1 MLIDDAYIN
10 AKYKQIKFLGEG
22 GFGKVILAK
31 DKNTNE
37 HFAIKYI
44 DFERLDEDDQDKVIQ
59 EGQLLHKFK
68 HENIIR
74 FKEFQN
80 DDYRA
85 IIVMEYVKGGDLDKK
100 IKEQRKIGPFKE
112 EIIISWF
119 LELCNAIKY
128 CHQKHTL
135 HRDLKPLN
143 IFLTKDNHI
152 KLGDFGIS
160 KVLRSIKDKT
170 NTKIGSFYY
179 MSPEVLKGEEYS
191 YSCDIWSLGIV
202 LYELCLLKHPLSAL
216 EQNLAYIFI
225 TEGKLGK
232 IDKNCK
238 KMYSEETCDLI
249 KKILVTNPDERPSI
263 DEIIKECE
271 DILYKLRHKKHYYN
285 NRLYKLSIFNK
296 SSKPEFTKELD
307 KNFGEK
313 PDGKYIIQ
321 INDEVKKF
329 HIINGERVYDYTKK
343 NKNEETSKNNC
354 INVIPEKNDESFED
368 NDELKKTITRITQ
381 EGFGLF
387 IKNKKEEPC
396 KVKYDPFFYNLF
408 SNKENNNNS
417 NKKNRGRVCR
427 NSEKK
432 IVKKND

>member
-10 AKYKQIKFLGEG
+10 AKYKQINFLGEG

-59 EGQLLHKFK
+59 EGHLLHKFK

-143 IFLTKDNHI
+143 IFLTKYNHI

-179 MSPEVLKGEEYS
+179 MSP
-191 YSCDIWSLGIV
+191 
-202 LYELCLLKHPLSAL
+202 
-216 EQNLAYIFI
+216 
-225 TEGKLGK
+225 
-232 IDKNCK
+232 
-238 KMYSEETCDLI
+238 
-249 KKILVTNPDERPSI
+249 
-263 DEIIKECE
+263 
-271 DILYKLRHKKHYYN
+271 
-285 NRLYKLSIFNK
+285 
-296 SSKPEFTKELD
+296 
-307 KNFGEK
+307 
-313 PDGKYIIQ
+313 
-321 INDEVKKF
+321 
-329 HIINGERVYDYTKK
+329 
-343 NKNEETSKNNC
+343 
-354 INVIPEKNDESFED
+354 
-368 NDELKKTITRITQ
+368 
-381 EGFGLF
+381 
-387 IKNKKEEPC
+387 
-396 KVKYDPFFYNLF
+396 
-408 SNKENNNNS
+408 
-417 NKKNRGRVCR
+417 
-427 NSEKK
+427 
-432 IVKKND
+432 